1 MQELLSKE
9 SFDRFKLIKSIIKK
23 YPYTDINTTEIQKI
37 KDAYQEYVPIFKVI
51 KTNMHIEDPQFIDKP
66 LLDELK
72 TFNEYIQIKE
82 PSIDIKISYKNKP
95 SDKLINIIYSSVK
108 LFQKLYGNKKM
119 IISIAL
125 TEQKRTLTTPIIGS
139 INVNGGQTDLRSIEV
154 FRKEEVL
161 KVLMHELCHFYEL
174 DCGNINNNQEIVMKN
189 FNIKT
194 NKIYLS
200 VQEAFTEYLAMM
212 HHIALVS
219 YYTKQPIRLIY
230 HYEKIFSLFQICKI
244 LNHHNFKQFQDFYKK
259 EVIQETNVFSY
270 YIIKFFILYR
280 MDNKCSLKNL
290 NEILND
296 SEIINI
302 INENMMC
309 KFDDNLRLTFFEL
322 SYK

>member
-1 MQELLSKE
+1 
-9 SFDRFKLIKSIIKK
+9 
-23 YPYTDINTTEIQKI
+23 
-37 KDAYQEYVPIFKVI
+37 
-51 KTNMHIEDPQFIDKP
+51 
-66 LLDELK
+66 
-72 TFNEYIQIKE
+72 
-82 PSIDIKISYKNKP
+82 
-95 SDKLINIIYSSVK
+95 
-108 LFQKLYGNKKM
+108 
-119 IISIAL
+119 
-125 TEQKRTLTTPIIGS
+125 
-139 INVNGGQTDLRSIEV
+139 
-154 FRKEEVL
+154 
-161 KVLMHELCHFYEL
+161 
-174 DCGNINNNQEIVMKN
+174 MKN

>member
-23 YPYTDINTTEIQKI
+23 YPYIDINTTEIQKI
-37 KDAYQEYVPIFKVI
+37 KDEYQEYVPIFKVI

-108 LFQKLYGNKKM
+108 LFQKLYGNKKV

-125 TEQKRTLTTPIIGS
+125 TEQKRILTTPIIGS
-139 INVNGGQTDLRSIEV
+139 INVNGGQTDLRSIDI
-154 FRKEEVL
+154 FRKEEL
-161 KVLMHELCHFYEL
+161 IKVLMHELCHFYEL
-174 DCGNINNNQEIVMKN
+174 DCENINNNQEIVMKN

-200 VQEAFTEYLAMM
+200 IQEAFTEYLAML
-212 HHIALVS
+212 HHIAIIS
-219 YYTKQPIRLIY
+219 YYTKKSIRLIY

-244 LNHHNFKQFQDFYKK
+244 LNHYNFKKFEDLYKNK
-259 EVIQETNVFSY
+259 MIQETNVFSY
-270 YIIKFFILYR
+270 YIIKFFILYK

-296 SEIINI
+296 KEIIRL
-302 INENMMC
+302 INENMNC
-309 KFDDNLRLTFFEL
+309 KFDNNLRLTFFEL
-322 SYK
+322 K